1 MPAIVSTPLPGLPHW
16 ASMEE
21 DVLSSAD
28 TRCPRVKWYRREGFL
43 VSEKERGVMG
53 GGICK
58 DGMERRGAVIGM

>member
-1 MPAIVSTPLPGLPHW
+1 
-16 ASMEE
+16 MEE

-58 DGMERRGAVIGM
+58 DGMERTGAVIGM